1 MRHFE
6 IGCRQKEGLNS
17 WSKLLII
24 FDDCTS
30 EVLTATTLHGQL
42 LLGKASQTP
51 QRRYISRM
59 HSSEVSGWDHLQ

>member
-51 QRRYISRM
+51 QRGYISRM
-59 HSSEVSGWDHLQ
+59 HSSEVSGWDRLQ